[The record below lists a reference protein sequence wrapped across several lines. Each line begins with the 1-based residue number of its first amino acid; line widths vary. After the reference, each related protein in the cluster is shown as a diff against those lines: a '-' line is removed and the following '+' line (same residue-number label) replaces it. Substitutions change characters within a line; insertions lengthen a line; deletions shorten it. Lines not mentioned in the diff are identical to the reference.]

1 MREPPDNAHVGR
13 REIFHLVLIT
23 PTKYDEDGYPLVWW
37 RSVLPSNSLAALNGL
52 GRDCQERQV
61 LGRHVEIRLTA
72 IDEANRLIRTTQI
85 LKQVA
90 GDGGRALIALVGV
103 QSNQFPRAVDL
114 ARPFLEAGLPVCLGG
129 FHVSGCFAMLPEVPP
144 EIQAAL
150 DEGISLFLGEAE
162 EGRLDQVL
170 LDAYARRLQPIYN
183 YLGKL
188 PSIAGAPIPIL
199 DETDVKR
206 TMGWISSF
214 DVGRGCP
221 YKCSFCTI
229 INVHGRK
236 SRFRTAEDLER
247 IVVENDA
254 QGIRQFFV
262 TDDNLARNQNWSE
275 LFDTLIRLREERG
288 IKLELSVQ
296 VDTRCHQIPGFIPK
310 AAAAGVNTVFIGLE
324 NINPDNLATTGK
336 SQNRITDYREMLLA
350 WKQFPVTICAGY
362 IVGLPFDTKES
373 LMRDVE
379 IIKRELA
386 IDHIFFTMLTP
397 LPGSADHARIYQS
410 GEWMDPD
417 LTRYNT
423 NFRVIH
429 HPRMTDR
436 EWDQAYREMWRRYY
450 SWDHMARM
458 LRRAHALRGDI
469 RKTRNYLGW
478 YHHFPIN
485 LGLHPLEGGLV
496 QLRSRVDRR
505 PTRPREH
512 PLVFYPKYFFREMR
526 VMLTFW
532 LIVQRMRRIDRR
544 IERDPSRF
552 DYRDEAITPPSEQD
566 FADLALFRDTRGGR
580 DAVAKAAARKAAAP
594 KRRIA

>member
-1 MREPPDNAHVGR
+1 MHASLKSYSDGK
-13 REIFHLVLIT
+13 IFHLILIT

-37 RSVLPSNSLAALNGL
+37 RSVLPSNSLATLNGL
-52 GRDCQERQV
+52 GRDCRDRQV
-61 LGRHVEIRLTA
+61 LGADVEIRLTA
-72 IDEANRLIRTTQI
+72 IDEANRLVQPKQI
-85 LKQVA
+85 IKMIQR
-90 GDGGRALIALVGV
+90 DGGNCLIALVGV
-103 QSNQFPRAVDL
+103 QSNQFPRATDL
-114 ARPFLEAGLPVCLGG
+114 AQPFLAANLPVCLGG
-129 FHVSGCFAMLPEVPP
+129 FHVSGCFAMLPEPTP
-144 EIQAAL
+144 EIQAAM
-150 DEGISLFLGEAE
+150 DQGIALFLGEAE
-162 EGRLDQVL
+162 EGRLDEIL
-170 LDAYARRLQPIYN
+170 RDAYANRLKPIYD
-183 YLGKL
+183 YLGQL

-199 DETDVKR
+199 DEEDIKR

-221 YKCSFCTI
+221 YTCSFCTI

-236 SRFRTAEDLER
+236 SRFRTAEDLEQ
-247 IVVENDA
+247 IVVENDI

-262 TDDNLARNQNWSE
+262 TDDNLARNQNWAA

-288 IKLELSVQ
+288 IVLELSVQ
-296 VDTRCHQIPGFIPK
+296 VDTRCHQIPGFIDK

-336 SQNRITDYREMLLA
+336 AQNRITDYREMLLA
-350 WKQFPVTICAGY
+350 WKKYPVTICAGY
-362 IVGLPFDTKES
+362 IIGLPFDTVDS

-429 HPRMTDR
+429 HPQMTDE
-436 EWDQAYREMWRRYY
+436 EWDGAYREMWRRYY
-450 SWDHMARM
+450 SWDHMERM
-458 LRRAHALRGDI
+458 LKRTHALRGDI
-469 RKTRNYLGW
+469 RKTLEYLGW

-496 QLRSRVDRR
+496 QLRSRRDRR
-505 PTRPREH
+505 PSLPREH
-512 PLVFYPKYFFREMR
+512 PLVFYPKYLFREIR
-526 VMLTFW
+526 DMLTFGR
-532 LIVQRMRRIDRR
+532 IVQRMRKINARIAADP
-544 IERDPSRF
+544 ERLA
-552 DYRDEAITPPSEQD
+552 YRDEAITPPNAQE
-566 FADLALFRDTRGGR
+566 FNDLALYKDTRGGR
-580 DAVAKAAARKAAAP
+580 EAVAKAAERKAAQ
-594 KRRIA
+594 RRRVA

>member
-1 MREPPDNAHVGR
+1 MPPAPEGRPYRET
-13 REIFHLVLIT
+13 FHLVLIT

-52 GRDCQERQV
+52 GRDCQERHI
-61 LGRHVEIRLTA
+61 LGPDVEIRLTA
-72 IDEANRLIRTTQI
+72 IDEANRIIRAQQI
-85 LKQVA
+85 IKMVRR
-90 GDGGRALIALVGV
+90 DGGKALIGLVGV

-114 ARPFLEAGLPVCLGG
+114 AQPFLKAGLPVCLGG
-129 FHVSGCFAMLPEVPP
+129 FHVSGCFAMLPEVTP
-144 EIQAAL
+144 EIQAAM
-150 DEGISLFLGEAE
+150 DQGISLFLGEAE
-162 EGRLDQVL
+162 EGRLDEVL
-170 LDAYARRLQPIYN
+170 KDAYAGRLKPIYH
-183 YLGKL
+183 YLGQL
-188 PSIAGAPIPIL
+188 PNIAGAPIPIL
-199 DETDVKR
+199 DDTDIKR

-236 SRFRTAEDLER
+236 SRFRTAQDLER
-247 IVVENDA
+247 IVLENDA

-262 TDDNLARNQNWSE
+262 TDDNLARNQNWPE

-336 SQNRITDYREMLLA
+336 AQNRITDYREMLLA
-350 WKQFPVTICAGY
+350 WKKYPVTICAGY

-429 HPRMTDR
+429 HPRMTDQD
-436 EWDQAYREMWRRYY
+436 WDQSYREMWRRYY
-450 SWDHMARM
+450 SWDHMTRM
-458 LRRAHALRGDI
+458 LKRAHALRGDI

-496 QLRSRVDRR
+496 QLRSRRDRR

-512 PLVFYPKYFFREMR
+512 PLVFYPKYLFREIR

-532 LIVQRMRRIDRR
+532 LIVRRMRRIDRR
-544 IERDPSRF
+544 IERDPGRF

-566 FADLALFRDTRGGR
+566 FADLALFRETRGGQ
-580 DAVAKAAARKAAAP
+580 DAVAKAAAKKAVAP
-594 KRRIA
+594 RRRIA